1 MNPTRSPKESPTENP
16 SENPADPH
24 FQEAADLRLAIFRL
38 SRRLRAERGA
48 NQLSDAQHVVVA
60 VLFHEGPLSLGELAT
75 RERVSAPSMNRTV
88 NCLEEQGL
96 VQRVADSSDGRKV
109 SVQITEA
116 GSTLVSEVKRLR
128 TSWLAHAMHELTEE
142 EQRTLTRATSA
153 LNKLA
158 SL

>member
-1 MNPTRSPKESPTENP
+1 MPAVRPTENP
-16 SENPADPH
+16 TESPADPH
-24 FQEAADLRLAIFRL
+24 FQEAADLRLAVFRL
-38 SRRLRAERGA
+38 ARRLRAERGA

-60 VLFHEGPLSLGELAT
+60 VLSHEGPMSLGELAA

-116 GSTLVSEVKRLR
+116 GSTLVTEVKRRR
-128 TSWLAHAMHELTEE
+128 TNWLASAMHELTPD
-142 EQRTLTRATSA
+142 EQRSLNDATAA

>member
-1 MNPTRSPKESPTENP
+1 MPPERPAENLTESPAEG
-16 SENPADPH
+16 PADPH
-24 FQEAADLRLAIFRL
+24 FQEAADLRLAVFRL
-38 SRRLRAERGA
+38 ARRLRAERGA

-60 VLFHEGPLSLGELAT
+60 VLSHEGPMSLGELAA

-96 VQRVADSSDGRKV
+96 VQRVADTSDGRKV

-116 GSTLVSEVKRLR
+116 GSTLVTEVKRRR
-128 TSWLAHAMHELTEE
+128 TNWLASAMHELTPN
-142 EQRTLTRATSA
+142 EQRSLTDATAA